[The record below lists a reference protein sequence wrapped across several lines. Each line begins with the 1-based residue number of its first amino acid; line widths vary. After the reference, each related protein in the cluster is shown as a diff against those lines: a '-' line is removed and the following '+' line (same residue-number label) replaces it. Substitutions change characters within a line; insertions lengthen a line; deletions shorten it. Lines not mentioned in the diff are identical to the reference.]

1 MFVSIKNAIFSILI
15 ISAVA
20 GFPASGF
27 SQDQSDEN
35 LFQDLEIDF
44 DEDTPQPTPT
54 TVSEDQT
61 VVEET
66 IVEMPKEEP
75 AVQAPTTNTLQAPT
89 QPAATQQ
96 VGGQNQTQTPQPD
109 IVRSLPYSGQ
119 YYDADAVVPSSVL
132 GAAAGPTQVDPKYQ
146 PGSSFVIVR
155 KDAGPDSVQARLVS
169 AQRALKL
176 GRYSAALEL
185 YEQLYKKDPK
195 NKYVLLGLA
204 VAQQNSGFTESAI
217 ATYEE
222 LLKIDPNN
230 LNASLNMLGLLNQRY
245 PAVAYRRLKELW
257 SENTQNAGIAAQIG
271 LTSASMG
278 NIEEATRF
286 LEIAST
292 LEPGNA
298 THYYN
303 IAVIADRAGD
313 YKGAVEYYQKALEVD
328 ITYGGGRTIPR
339 DEVYD
344 RLAHLR
350 RL

>member
-1 MFVSIKNAIFSILI
+1 MYWFGLNFKYAINRFKEFNAYLI
-15 ISAVA
+15 PKVEKI
-20 GFPASGF
+20 
-27 SQDQSDEN
+27 
-35 LFQDLEIDF
+35 I
-44 DEDTPQPTPT
+44 
-54 TVSEDQT
+54 TVSGT
-61 VVEET
+61 IEEIRT
-66 IVEMPKEEP
+66 F
-75 AVQAPTTNTLQAPT
+75 
-89 QPAATQQ
+89 
-96 VGGQNQTQTPQPD
+96 
-109 IVRSLPYSGQ
+109 YSH
-119 YYDADAVVPSSVL
+119 L
-132 GAAAGPTQVDPKYQ
+132 
-146 PGSSFVIVR
+146 FF
-155 KDAGPDSVQARLVS
+155 
-169 AQRALKL
+169 
-176 GRYSAALEL
+176 
-185 YEQLYKKDPK
+185 YKKDPK

>member
-1 MFVSIKNAIFSILI
+1 
-15 ISAVA
+15 
-20 GFPASGF
+20 
-27 SQDQSDEN
+27 
-35 LFQDLEIDF
+35 
-44 DEDTPQPTPT
+44 
-54 TVSEDQT
+54 
-61 VVEET
+61 
-66 IVEMPKEEP
+66 
-75 AVQAPTTNTLQAPT
+75 
-89 QPAATQQ
+89 
-96 VGGQNQTQTPQPD
+96 
-109 IVRSLPYSGQ
+109 
-119 YYDADAVVPSSVL
+119 
-132 GAAAGPTQVDPKYQ
+132 
-146 PGSSFVIVR
+146 
-155 KDAGPDSVQARLVS
+155 
-169 AQRALKL
+169 
-176 GRYSAALEL
+176 
-185 YEQLYKKDPK
+185 
-195 NKYVLLGLA
+195 LA

-222 LLKIDPNN
+222 LLKIDPDN

-303 IAVIADRAGD
+303 MAVISDRAGN
-313 YKGAVEYYQKALEVD
+313 YKGAVDYYQKALEID
-328 ITYGGGRTIPR
+328 ITYGGGHTIPR